1 MTEIPGACNNPF
13 DGERRANSMGLPARH
28 PDPTVPF
35 AELRVVDD
43 DGADVTDGRAGELW
57 VRTPILMQGYYK
69 DPEQTAASMHEGWF
83 RTGDL
88 VRRDAD
94 GYFYFVARKKDIV

>member
-1 MTEIPGACNNPF
+1 MIEGYGMTEIPGACNNPF

-28 PDPTVPF
+28 PDPEIRF

-43 DGADVTDGRAGELW
+43 DGVDVADGTVGELW

-69 DPEQTAASMHEGWF
+69 DPEQTAESMHEGWF
-83 RTGDL
+83 KS
-88 VRRDAD
+88 
-94 GYFYFVARKKDIV
+94 YNFV